1 MKVSAGRRFAKTR
14 EADIAA
20 SLRQEIPELAQIAA
34 DELQR
39 ATASEL
45 RRSHAAAVEE
55 RPPTR
60 DELDASAAVSA
71 GLARSGVPMEAANRW
86 RRLMVRRV
94 FEEDAAG
101 GVEYLYRLWDWADA
115 VAAGTAGVYR
125 QLELDVEARDDDQ
138 RARFVRGLLDGS

>member
-45 RRSHAAAVEE
+45 RGCHAAAAEE
-55 RPPTR
+55 RPPTP

-101 GVEYLYRLWDWADA
+101 GVEDLYPLWGRGDA
-115 VAAGTAGVYR
+115 GAPGTPGGDR
-125 QLELDVEARDDDQ
+125 QLGVHGGG
-138 RARFVRGLLDGS
+138 RGGGPA